1 MKTHKLPLM
10 IVGGILAVAILLV
23 AIFGTVSAVRS
34 SRAVYRYRGE
44 SVGVGEY
51 AYFASVVKRSFLV
64 EYASVPG
71 ASDTAFF
78 FGQTDPESGK
88 TYGELY
94 LSMLDEYVRSLLV
107 ASYLY
112 DTSVGMTRKDRRVVR
127 EAADA
132 ILYDR
137 TGGDEDAFNDA
148 CAAYG
153 FTYDDFCSAAELVYK
168 SRRLRSV
175 ILGVNGEGIA
185 AMEDVC
191 DEFFRTQYSR
201 VRLLFIRTESVF
213 LYDEA
218 GKRIPDEDTGM
229 DSTRA
234 LTEAEREER
243 NADIAIL
250 KEAYE
255 NYLTGKNGQMNEI
268 MLSSYLEKY
277 ARDDSAERAESGYY
291 FAKGE
296 GFTSEISTV
305 LPNIVNNALQME
317 MNSYKIVECTEG
329 EFVGLCVLWRL
340 PLSEGAYA
348 DATLSTMFSS
358 FYDGAASYYYLTQI
372 DKLLP
377 LVEEGRRFGE
387 IAPLEIPY
395 NYYYTVSF

>member
-1 MKTHKLPLM
+1 MKTHKLLLT
-10 IVGGILAVAILLV
+10 IVGGVLAAAILLV
-23 AIFGTVSAVRS
+23 GIFGTVAAVRS

-44 SVGVGEY
+44 NVSVGEY

-64 EYASVPG
+64 EYASVSG
-71 ASDTAFF
+71 ASDTASFF
-78 FGQTDPESGK
+78 DSADPESGK

-112 DTSVGMTRKDRRVVR
+112 DTSIGMTREDRRAVR
-127 EAADA
+127 DAADA

-148 CAAYG
+148 CARYG

-175 ILGVNGEGIA
+175 ILGVDGEGIA
-185 AMEDVC
+185 AMESVC
-191 DEFFRTQYSR
+191 DEFFQTQYRR

-218 GKRIPDEDTGM
+218 GERIPDEDTGM
-229 DSTRA
+229 DATRA

-243 NADIAIL
+243 LSDIAVL

-255 NYLTGKNGQMNEI
+255 NYLSGENGQMNEI
-268 MLSSYLEKY
+268 MLSAYLEKY

-291 FAKGE
+291 FAQGE
-296 GFTSEISTV
+296 GFTSEIASI
-305 LPNIVNNALQME
+305 LPEVVNVSLQME
-317 MNSYKIVECTEG
+317 MDSYKIVECTEG
-329 EFVGLCVLWRL
+329 EFVGTCILWRL
-340 PLSEGAYA
+340 PLAEGAYA
-348 DATLSTMFSS
+348 DTTLSDMFTS
-358 FYDGAASYYYLTQI
+358 FYDGAASYYYFTQI
-372 DKLLP
+372 TELLP

-387 IAPLEIPY
+387 LSPLEIPY
-395 NYYYTVSF
+395 NYYYTISF